1 MNLHEYQAK
10 GLFARHGIPVPRSL
24 TVALASE
31 ARAATDQLGGERWV
45 VKAQVHSG
53 ARGKAGGVVLTESIE
68 QVERETERLVG
79 TRLKTH
85 QTGPEGL
92 PIGQV
97 LIETPTDSVRELYLG
112 ALVDREARRVVIMA
126 SADGGMDIEEV
137 AAKTPERILTTHVH
151 PAVGLMD
158 WQSRKIGFGLGLEPD
173 QVKALGKVMQGLYQL
188 FIDCDASLVEINP
201 LVVTPAGA
209 LMALDAKLNLDDNA
223 LYRHPDLVAMR
234 DISQEDPRE
243 ALAKEHDLNYI
254 SLDGNIGCMVNGA
267 GLAMATMDLV
277 QLHGGSPANF
287 LDVGGGATAAR
298 VAEAF
303 KLILSDD
310 KVQAVLVNI
319 FGGIVRC
326 DLIAEGII
334 QAVREVQVKVPV
346 VVRLEGTNAEQGL
359 ALLAASDL
367 AITTAASLSEA
378 ADKVVAA
385 AGAQH

>member
-31 ARAATDQLGGERWV
+31 ARAATDELGGERWV

-53 ARGKAGGVVLTESIE
+53 ARGKAGGVVLTDSLE

-151 PAVGLMD
+151 PAVGLMG

-173 QVKALGKVMQGLYQL
+173 QVKALGKVMQGLYHL

-201 LVVTPAGA
+201 LVVTPAGH

-234 DISQEDPRE
+234 DISQEDARE

>member
-151 PAVGLMD
+151 PAVGLMG
-158 WQSRKIGFGLGLEPD
+158 WQSRKIGFDLGLEPD